1 MLRKQILLTLSFLSS
16 LLILPSNLQAEQVL
30 VQLDKPFYTAG
41 DPMAY
46 QLYFPK
52 TFQGKNLALK
62 VALYHP
68 DGQLVTEH
76 FVKTGGQ
83 LQANGYLK
91 IPYNLPSQSYHW
103 LLLGTNQAGDKRI
116 KLGELL
122 LPIYDDLS
130 SAPIPAQLSTNN
142 PSSSIPSELSID
154 FQLAS
159 SELQRGS
166 KVEANI
172 AIKDQAGQVVDG
184 TLSITVKDAALLS
197 MGTDDE
203 RSTYYLELPRD
214 MASQLSE
221 EIHILGTSLNLDGS
235 AFPSAILCA
244 YIREENQFF
253 CTNSGKN
260 GHFSLVVPELR
271 GERHIQF
278 MDYQRSD
285 IQVVLSD
292 NVSLSNGIISN
303 TKASLQNYLNWSR
316 LRKKIYQFYG
326 TVESPLNALPNPIES
341 TEFTSDQQFVMG
353 HYEPFDDLTIFFNEI
368 VTPFK
373 IRERGKKGHI
383 ARMFNPTQQIRQF
396 YAGSPVFIVDGR
408 LTKDANFIYNIPI
421 GKIDTIDLFFYP
433 QSLQPQFGP
442 IANSGMVVIKTSL
455 SQLELPEM
463 DANNIFN
470 ISLLK
475 AEYAK
480 PSAAEQ
486 TQGQIKI
493 GPNLVWLAN
502 QPVSSSGSYQLD
514 FEHGD
519 DLGTFLIEIAFQ
531 SQEGQTATFTQYYE
545 VAK

>member
-1 MLRKQILLTLSFLSS
+1 MFRQRLLFSLAFLAF
-16 LLILPSNLQAEQVL
+16 LLNLPASLQAEQVL

-41 DPMAY
+41 DPLAY

-52 TFQGKNLALK
+52 TFQEKDLALK
-62 VALYHP
+62 VAIYHP
-68 DGQLVTEH
+68 DGTLVTEH
-76 FVKTGGQ
+76 FIKTAGQ

-103 LLLGTNQAGDKRI
+103 LLLGTNLAGDKRI

-130 SAPIPAQLSTNN
+130 TAPIPAQLATSN
-142 PSSSIPSELSID
+142 PSTSIPSELSID
-154 FQLAS
+154 FQLAKN
-159 SELQRGS
+159 ELKRGG

-172 AIKDQAGQVVDG
+172 AIKDQAGQTVDG
-184 TLSITVKDAALLS
+184 TLSITVKDAALLA
-197 MGTDDE
+197 MGTDNE
-203 RSTYYLELPRD
+203 LSTYYLDIPEGI
-214 MASQLSE
+214 ASQLSE
-221 EIHILGTSLNLDGS
+221 DIHILGTSLNLDGS
-235 AFPSAILCA
+235 PFQSAILCA
-244 YIREENQFF
+244 YVREENEFF
-253 CTNSGKN
+253 CTNSDKN
-260 GHFSLVVPELR
+260 GHFSLVLPRLG

-285 IQVVLSD
+285 LKVILAD
-292 NVSLSNGIISN
+292 RVSLSNGTSSN
-303 TKASLQNYLNWSR
+303 TSASLQTYLNWSR

-326 TVESPLNALPNPIES
+326 TVESPVNAIPRPIEAKELS
-341 TEFTSDQQFVMG
+341 ADQRLVMA
-353 HYEPFDDLTIFFNEI
+353 HYTPFDDLTIFFNEI

-373 IRERGKKGHI
+373 LRDRGKRGHV

-396 YAGSPVFIVDGR
+396 YVGSPVFIVDGR

-442 IANSGMVVIKTSL
+442 IANSGMVVMKTSL
-455 SQLELPEM
+455 NQLDLPET
-463 DANNIFN
+463 DVNNIFK

-475 AEYAK
+475 TEYAQE
-480 PSAAEQ
+480 STIEQ
-486 TQGQIKI
+486 TEEPIKI
-493 GPNLVWLAN
+493 GPNLLWLAN
-502 QPVSSSGSYQLD
+502 QSMPTSGSYQLD
-514 FEHGD
+514 FEHGE

-531 SQEGQTATFTQYYE
+531 SQEGKTATFTQYYE